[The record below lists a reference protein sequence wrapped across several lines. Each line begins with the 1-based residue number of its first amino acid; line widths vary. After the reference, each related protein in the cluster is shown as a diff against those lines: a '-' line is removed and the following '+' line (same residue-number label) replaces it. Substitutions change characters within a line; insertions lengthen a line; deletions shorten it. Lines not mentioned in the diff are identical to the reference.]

1 MAGMADEK
9 AVAGTKF
16 LAVAAG
22 RAGQRGGWPDLSP
35 GRWKNGN
42 NLLPKQNQIPL
53 KNV

>member
-9 AVAGTKF
+9 AMAAAKP

-22 RAGQRGGWPDLSP
+22 RAGQRGGRHGLSP
-35 GRWKNGN
+35 GRVKNGK
-42 NLLPKQNQIPL
+42 NLLPEPNQIPL